1 MTIDQGLLTGALTL
15 HGRVMPASNATF
27 VGEID
32 EHRVIYKPVAG
43 ERPLWDF
50 PDGTLA
56 AREEAAYLVSEALG
70 WHVVPLTFRRDG
82 PHGPGMVQLW
92 QEPDPVQEAVTLVND
107 EVVPEGFLHVFDGL
121 DDRDNVVSL
130 VHEDTPEL
138 RRMAVFD
145 AVVNNADRKGGH
157 VLAMTDG
164 HRYGVDHG
172 LTFHVEHKLRTVL
185 WGWAGDLLTDEDR
198 VSLEQLA
205 DRLDDDL
212 GEQLGDLLTWHEVEA
227 TRRRVKR
234 LLRIGTLP
242 EPGQGWR
249 AIPWPPF

>member
-1 MTIDQGLLTGALTL
+1 
-15 HGRVMPASNATF
+15 
-27 VGEID
+27 VGEIA
-32 EHRVIYKPVAG
+32 ERRVVYKPVAG

-56 AREEAAYLVSEALG
+56 GREEAAYLVSQALG
-70 WHVVPLTFRRDG
+70 WDIVPLTFRRSG

-92 QEPDPVQEAVTLVND
+92 QEPDPVQDAVTIVRD
-107 EVVPEGFLHVFDGL
+107 TDVPEGYLYVFEGL
-121 DDRDNVVSL
+121 DDRDRVVSL
-130 VHEDTPEL
+130 VHEDTAEL

-145 AVVNNADRKGGH
+145 AVINNADRKGGH
-157 VLAMTDG
+157 VLAMSNG

-185 WGWAGDLLTDEDR
+185 WGWAGEPLTDRDR
-198 VSLEQLA
+198 LSLELLS
-205 DRLDDDL
+205 DRLEDDL
-212 GEQLGDLLTWHEVEA
+212 GQCLLELLTPREVEA

-234 LLRIGTLP
+234 LLRVGTLP